1 MRFEVPAPL
10 IREYA
15 AAPTLM
21 SMIDGVI
28 RKP

>member
-1 MRFEVPAPL
+1 MSSEV
-10 IREYA
+10 REALVREDA